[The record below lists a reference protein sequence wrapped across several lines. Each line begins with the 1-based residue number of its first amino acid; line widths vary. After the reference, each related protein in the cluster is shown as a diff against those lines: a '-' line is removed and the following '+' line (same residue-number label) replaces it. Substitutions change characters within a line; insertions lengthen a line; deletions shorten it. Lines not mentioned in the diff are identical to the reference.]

1 MRSPATVVCLGLAAI
16 APAQDTPQTLPITPD
31 VVLGDFRAAYRKE
44 PVADEVRVT
53 LRTTSGPVR
62 SDRVVIRVD
71 AAGVRTDDGPRSVL
85 LTLGPLSIW
94 LGDGRVVATHEAEPG
109 AAFIRELP
117 GPGKTIEPA
126 SLRDILPPIPLPQL
140 AALAPDP
147 AALEEPTP
155 YTPRVTWTG
164 ASLDADARPPTA
176 TVTGSFAGGPVT
188 MTIDGESGRLISF
201 RADTTGPDGPVTLE
215 LSSKPVDPGTPAT
228 WKIDTAGRE
237 VVTKLPELR
246 TGRVPPVLKVGDA
259 VPDVALLGPDLS
271 SWSLHDALASAA
283 REHPSEP
290 APPAVLILF
299 RADRVGPQAMTDAKS
314 AAAALRALKSAEP
327 SPRFVSRAGV
337 VIDLGEFSRDRF
349 QSLRR
354 QWSEDAPPEA
364 PDLLWAS
371 SAAQTIDRFSKE
383 AAAVAAVVAPD
394 RTLRAVV
401 VLDGNA
407 DAAAALGAALAPPP
421 APTPAGPP

>member
-1 MRSPATVVCLGLAAI
+1 MCLGLAAV
-16 APAQDTPQTLPITPD
+16 APAQDTPQPLPITPD
-31 VVLGDFRAAYRKE
+31 IVLGDFRAAYRKE

-53 LRTTSGPVR
+53 LRTPAGLVR

-71 AAGVRTDDGPRSVL
+71 AAGVRTDDGPRAVL

-94 LGDGRVVATHEAEPG
+94 LGEGKVVSTHESEPG
-109 AAFIRELP
+109 AAFVREVK
-117 GPGKTIEPA
+117 GPIEPA
-126 SLRDILPPIPLPQL
+126 ALRDILPPIPLPQL

-147 AALEEPTP
+147 AALDEPTP

-188 MTIDGESGRLISF
+188 MTIDGESGRLVSF

-215 LSSKPVDPGTPAT
+215 LTAKPVDPGTPAT
-228 WKIDTAGRE
+228 WKIETAGRE
-237 VVTKLPELR
+237 VVTKLAELR

-271 SWSLHDALASAA
+271 SWSLHEALASAA
-283 REHPSEP
+283 REQPGEP

-314 AAAALRALKSAEP
+314 AAAALRGLKSADP
-327 SPRFVSRAGV
+327 PARFASRAGV

-354 QWSEDAPPEA
+354 QWSEGAPEGV

-383 AAAVAAVVAPD
+383 AAALAAVVAPD

-401 VLDGNA
+401 VLDGIVDVA
-407 DAAAALGAALAPPP
+407 GALGAALAPPP
-421 APTPAGPP
+421 VPPAPRAGPP